1 MHAYLHRFLTSS
13 DLTFQHIAVWTIV
26 QLLESR
32 GQLPTL
38 SSYRLTYCADAELT
52 RKIRESPLLLP
63 SIQDLAVSQPS
74 SPNTYSRTQSDSIS
88 EDGEGNGQEEITL
101 LAKKIIQYANGDMD
115 SDADIQGN
123 AIMHDNVG
131 GRAVGERVRTPR
143 AAESAASSVS
153 RRVASQLPVER
164 DAELRRSVRDALG
177 SSGDEA

>member
-1 MHAYLHRFLTSS
+1 M
-13 DLTFQHIAVWTIV
+13 
-26 QLLESR
+26 
-32 GQLPTL
+32 
-38 SSYRLTYCADAELT
+38 
-52 RKIRESPLLLP
+52 LLP
-63 SIQDLAVSQPS
+63 SIHDLAVSQPS
-74 SPNTYSRTQSDSIS
+74 SPNTYSRTQSDSLS

-115 SDADIQGN
+115 SDAEIQGE
-123 AIMHDNVG
+123 AIMDDNVG

-177 SSGDEA
+177 SSEDEA